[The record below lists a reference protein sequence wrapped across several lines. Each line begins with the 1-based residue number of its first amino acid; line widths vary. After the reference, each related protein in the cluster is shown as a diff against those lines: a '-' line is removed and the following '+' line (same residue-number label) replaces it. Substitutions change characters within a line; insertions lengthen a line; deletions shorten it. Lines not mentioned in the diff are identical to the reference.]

1 MIIILLIIIILI
13 LLFGG
18 STILALL
25 GNIGGL
31 ILLGLVVGLVG
42 LLMHSIKNDPYILV
56 GLLALASGFVVL
68 EVINIIYLKFEHNKV
83 FGNEK
88 YKDKDLNFMS
98 FYKKYRFRFTGYSGM
113 KFLAAFLLG
122 IFFMIMT
129 LNKIL

>member
-42 LLMHSIKNDPYILV
+42 GLVHSIKNDPTKLV
-56 GLLALASGFVVL
+56 SGLALASGFVVL
-68 EVINIIYLKFEHNKV
+68 EVINIIYLKFVHNKV

-88 YKDKDLNFMS
+88 YKDNDLNFMS
-98 FYKKYRFRFTGYSGM
+98 FYKK
-113 KFLAAFLLG
+113 
-122 IFFMIMT
+122 
-129 LNKIL
+129 

>member
-18 STILALL
+18 STILALI

-42 LLMHSIKNDPYILV
+42 GLVHSIKNDPSGLV
-56 GLLALASGFVVL
+56 FVLALASGFVVL
-68 EVINIIYLKFEHNKV
+68 EVINIIYEKFVHNKV

-88 YKDKDLNFMS
+88 YKDNDLNFMS
-98 FYKKYRFRFTGYSGM
+98 YYKKYRFRFTDGIKGV
-113 KFLAAFLLG
+113 AALLLGIG

-129 LNKIL
+129 

>member
-42 LLMHSIKNDPYILV
+42 GLVHSIKNDPTNLV
-56 GLLALASGFVVL
+56 AGLALASGFVVL
-68 EVINIIYLKFEHNKV
+68 EVINIIYLKFVHNKV

-88 YKDKDLNFMS
+88 YKDNDLNFMS
-98 FYKKYRFRFTGYSGM
+98 FYKKYRFRFTGDTGIKS
-113 KFLAAFLLG
+113 LAAFLLG
-122 IFFMIMT
+122 MFFMIMT

>member
-31 ILLGLVVGLVG
+31 ILLGLVG
-42 LLMHSIKNDPYILV
+42 LLMHSIKNDPDILV
-56 GLLALASGFVVL
+56 FVLALASGFVVL
-68 EVINIIYLKFEHNKV
+68 EVINIIYEKFIHNKV

-88 YKDKDLNFMS
+88 YKDNDLNFMS
-98 FYKKYRFRFTGYSGM
+98 YYKKYRFRFDGIKGV
-113 KFLAAFLLG
+113 AAFLLG

>member
-18 STILALL
+18 STILAPL

-31 ILLGLVVGLVG
+31 ILLGLVVGLV
-42 LLMHSIKNDPYILV
+42 HSIKNDPTKLV

-68 EVINIIYLKFEHNKV
+68 EVINIIYEKFIHNKV

-88 YKDKDLNFMS
+88 YKDNDLNFMS
-98 FYKKYRFRFTGYSGM
+98 YYKKYRFRFTDGIKGV
-113 KFLAAFLLG
+113 AALLLG

>member
-18 STILALL
+18 STILALI

-31 ILLGLVVGLVG
+31 ILLGLVVGLV
-42 LLMHSIKNDPYILV
+42 HSIKNDPNGLV
-56 GLLALASGFVVL
+56 FVLALASGFVVL
-68 EVINIIYLKFEHNKV
+68 EVINIIYEKFIHNKV

-88 YKDKDLNFMS
+88 YKDNDLNFMS
-98 FYKKYRFRFTGYSGM
+98 YYKKYRFRFTDGIKGV
-113 KFLAAFLLG
+113 AALLLG

-129 LNKIL
+129 

>member
-31 ILLGLVVGLVG
+31 ILLGLVG
-42 LLMHSIKNDPYILV
+42 LLMHSIKNDPDILV
-56 GLLALASGFVVL
+56 FVLALASGFVVL
-68 EVINIIYLKFEHNKV
+68 EVINIIYEKFIHNKV

-88 YKDKDLNFMS
+88 YKDNDLNFMS
-98 FYKKYRFRFTGYSGM
+98 YYKKYRFRFDGIKGV
-113 KFLAAFLLG
+113 AAFLLGIG

-129 LNKIL
+129 

>member
-18 STILALL
+18 STILALI

-31 ILLGLVVGLVG
+31 ILLGLVG
-42 LLMHSIKNDPYILV
+42 LLMHSIKNDPDILV
-56 GLLALASGFVVL
+56 FVLALASGFVVL
-68 EVINIIYLKFEHNKV
+68 EVINIIYEKFIHNKV

-88 YKDKDLNFMS
+88 YKDNDLNFMS
-98 FYKKYRFRFTGYSGM
+98 YYKKYRFRFTGDTGI

-122 IFFMIMT
+122 MFFMIMT

>member
-31 ILLGLVVGLVG
+31 ILLGLVG

-56 GLLALASGFVVL
+56 AGLALASGFVVL
-68 EVINIIYLKFEHNKV
+68 EVINIIYLE
-83 FGNEK
+83 
-88 YKDKDLNFMS
+88 
-98 FYKKYRFRFTGYSGM
+98 M
-113 KFLAAFLLG
+113 KN
-122 IFFMIMT
+122 I
-129 LNKIL
+129 KITI

>member
-31 ILLGLVVGLVG
+31 ILLGLVVGLV
-42 LLMHSIKNDPYILV
+42 HSIKNDPTNLV
-56 GLLALASGFVVL
+56 AGLALASGFVVL
-68 EVINIIYLKFEHNKV
+68 EVINIIYLKFVHNKV

-88 YKDKDLNFMS
+88 YKDNDLNFMS
-98 FYKKYRFRFTGYSGM
+98 FYKKYRFRFTDGIKGV
-113 KFLAAFLLG
+113 AALLLG

>member
-18 STILALL
+18 STILALI

-31 ILLGLVVGLVG
+31 ILLGLVVGLV
-42 LLMHSIKNDPYILV
+42 HSIKNDPTKLV
-56 GLLALASGFVVL
+56 GLLAVASGFVVL
-68 EVINIIYLKFEHNKV
+68 EVINIIYLKFVHNKV

-88 YKDKDLNFMS
+88 YKDNDLNFMS
-98 FYKKYRFRFTGYSGM
+98 FYKKYRFRFTGDTGI
-113 KFLAAFLLG
+113 KGVAALLLG

>member
-18 STILALL
+18 STILALI

-31 ILLGLVVGLVG
+31 ILLGLVVGLV
-42 LLMHSIKNDPYILV
+42 HSIKNDPSGLV
-56 GLLALASGFVVL
+56 FVLALASGFVVL
-68 EVINIIYLKFEHNKV
+68 EVINIIYEKFIHNKV

-88 YKDKDLNFMS
+88 YKDNDLNFMS
-98 FYKKYRFRFTGYSGM
+98 YYKKYRFRFTGDTGI
-113 KFLAAFLLG
+113 KGVAALLLG

>member
-18 STILALL
+18 STILALI

-31 ILLGLVVGLVG
+31 ILLGLVVGLV
-42 LLMHSIKNDPYILV
+42 HSIKNDPNGLV
-56 GLLALASGFVVL
+56 FVLALASGFVVL
-68 EVINIIYLKFEHNKV
+68 EVINIIYEKFIHNKV

-88 YKDKDLNFMS
+88 YKDNDLNFMS
-98 FYKKYRFRFTGYSGM
+98 YYKKYRFRFDGIKGV
-113 KFLAAFLLG
+113 AAFLLGIG

-129 LNKIL
+129 